1 MLAQLALMGR
11 GTQALVS
18 FASLASS
25 VFCSARRN
33 AVLRR
38 ARAAH
43 RRAAPLPRQ
52 KMGASPPSVPMT
64 TFPKPWGRCYRETVA
79 DTRIISDRSHPTVTL
94 ACRV

>member
-1 MLAQLALMGR
+1 MSTLNPTSSWGLLLPRAGLPRRVRRVVSLDSYAIFFLRVLGKCWRSPVPLMGR

-38 ARAAH
+38 A
-43 RRAAPLPRQ
+43 
-52 KMGASPPSVPMT
+52 
-64 TFPKPWGRCYRETVA
+64 
-79 DTRIISDRSHPTVTL
+79 L
-94 ACRV
+94 A